1 MNQLVMVGVV
11 YLIMIYFIII
21 VQKMGV
27 MKQMII

>member
-21 VQKMGV
+21 AQMMDV